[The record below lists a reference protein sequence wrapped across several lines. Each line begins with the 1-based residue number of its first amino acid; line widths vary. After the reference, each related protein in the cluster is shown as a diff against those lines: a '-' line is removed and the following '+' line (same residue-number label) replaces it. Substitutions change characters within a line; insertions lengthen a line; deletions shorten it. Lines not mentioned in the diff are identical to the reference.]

1 MDLIWARRNT
11 LTEKPKLF
19 YGWINLF
26 LAFLSITT
34 YGLFYSFS
42 VFMEPL
48 EEGLGS
54 TRTAI
59 SGAYALEL
67 AVYCSC
73 AIPWGWFSDQYGPS
87 KALWVAAFLIGGGTS
102 LCGLCTSIW
111 HLYIFF
117 GLMAA
122 IGHGAIW
129 VVPTSTLNRWF
140 IQRRGL
146 AVGIAMC
153 GLGFGL
159 LAVPPVT
166 ALIIN
171 EYGWRVAF
179 IILGVTFFA
188 LNLVVGTFI
197 RGKPAD
203 MGLRPLGETEG
214 KTSIFQEASASR
226 KDFSPGETLRARNFW
241 MLYLA
246 FLFCFAAEQMVLVH
260 IVPFGTAKGISTTQ
274 GALGLSFLGV
284 GTILGRVGI
293 GALSDKIG
301 SIPSLIMSCCIEAG
315 SILFVLAVKGPVMLS
330 LTMFLLGSVYGGT
343 AVLCA
348 VMLGGFFGMKNIGT
362 IMGMWATSGVPAGL
376 LGPLMAGMVFDAT
389 ESYFWAII
397 IAAVLCVGAIMA
409 AASIKPIQPHPGRQL
424 A

>member
-1 MDLIWARRNT
+1 M
-11 LTEKPKLF
+11 TEKPKLF
-19 YGWINLF
+19 YGWINVF

-42 VFMEPL
+42 VFIEPL
-48 EEGLGS
+48 EAGLGS

-59 SGAYALEL
+59 SGAYTMEL

-73 AIPWGWFSDQYGPS
+73 AIPWGWFSDKYGPT
-87 KALWVAAFLIGGGTS
+87 KALWLAAFLIGGGAS
-102 LCGLCTSIW
+102 LCSLCTSIW

-117 GLMAA
+117 GIMAA

-129 VVPTSTLNRWF
+129 VVPTATLNRWF
-140 IQRRGL
+140 LQRRGL

-159 LAVPPVT
+159 LVVPPVT
-166 ALIIN
+166 ALTMN
-171 EYGWRVAF
+171 VYGWRVTF

-188 LNLVVGTFI
+188 LNVVVGIFI

-214 KTSIFQEASASR
+214 KTSIFKDTSVSI
-226 KDFSPGETLRARNFW
+226 KDFSLGETLRARNFW

-260 IVPFGTAKGISTTQ
+260 IVPFGTAKGISTIQ

-301 SIPSLIMSCCIEAG
+301 RVPSLIISCCIEAG
-315 SILFVLAVKGPVMLS
+315 SIFFVLAVKGPLMLYIA
-330 LTMFLLGSVYGGT
+330 MFLLGSVYGGT

-348 VMLGGFFGMKNIGT
+348 VMLGDFFGLKNIGT
-362 IMGMWATSGVPAGL
+362 IMGMWATSGVPAAL
-376 LGPLMAGMVFDAT
+376 LGPLMAGMIFDAT

-397 IAAVLCVGAIMA
+397 IAGILCIGAIMT
-409 AASIKPIQPHPGRQL
+409 AASIKPSQAHPSRQL